1 MTEGD
6 YDGGGPATEP
16 LKVARL
22 RLGWSQAAAMRRFQ
36 DAVTRQGASAP
47 TGASLKRMF
56 AYWEAGERAV
66 TVPAYRLAF
75 VDIYGA
81 PPEVLGFAPPDESG
95 RIAEI
100 RCSPFELVNIDA
112 DLVALFES
120 QTQYLRLLDRRLG
133 SAAQA
138 ALAQSHVA
146 QIDSVLHR
154 SVGAERD
161 PLAAAMAEAAALAG
175 WQALDRADL
184 RGAWD
189 FHETAKSAARESGS
203 TSVLA
208 HVIAQQAF
216 VLLDANKPDLA
227 VDVMTQAGAHASA
240 VPPMMRAWLA
250 AAKAEALAAAGRTDA
265 ARRRIDLAQDLFS
278 DEGGDE
284 LPYLMLTEEHLAR
297 WRCHCLA
304 RLGDPEAVVALPRAR
319 ASEGDSVRAATSLH
333 ADLALALLH
342 AGSLREAG
350 EEAGLALEMA
360 QRYGSARQRNRLLAI
375 LARSEGEVVQQPDQG
390 P

>member
-6 YDGGGPATEP
+6 YDSGGSVAEP

-22 RLGWSQAAAMRRFQ
+22 RLGWTQAAAMRRFQ
-36 DAVTRQGASAP
+36 DAVTRHGATAP

-66 TVPAYRLAF
+66 TVPSYRLAF

-95 RIAEI
+95 RIGEI
-100 RCSPFELVNIDA
+100 RCSRFELVKVDA

-120 QTQYLRLLDRRLG
+120 QTQYLRILDRRLG

-138 ALAQSHVA
+138 ALAQNHVA

-154 SVGAERD
+154 SVGAERNS
-161 PLAAAMAEAAALAG
+161 LAAALAEAAALAG

-184 RGAWD
+184 HTAWD
-189 FHETAKSAARESGS
+189 FHETAKSAAQESGS
-203 TSVLA
+203 RSVMA

-216 VLLDANKPDLA
+216 VLLDANKPVLA

-240 VPPMMRAWLA
+240 VPPLMRAWLA
-250 AAKAEALAAAGRTDA
+250 AAKAEAMAATGRADA
-265 ARRRIDLAQDLFS
+265 ARRQIDQAHDLLPDEDS
-278 DEGGDE
+278 DQ

-297 WRCHCLA
+297 WRGHCLA
-304 RLGDPEAVVALPRAR
+304 RLGDPEAVVSLPGAR
-319 ASEGDSVRAATSLH
+319 AGEGDSVRAATSLH
-333 ADLALALLH
+333 ADLALALLN
-342 AGSLREAG
+342 AGSLGEAG
-350 EEAGLALEMA
+350 EEAKVAFDMA